1 MQKALKRTLL
11 LSACIL
17 GLSTAHA
24 TNVNAESL
32 KEKISGLFSKTEG
45 DGVLKPHETLRAPFD
60 TDGQLNN
67 SKKDS
72 LMFLYDK
79 ELTGNNDGNILA
91 RAHRTDAQ
99 MSEWAMAVVTNLL
112 SFDYREAQGHIN
124 KYQVLFDRPALHQ
137 YIESINKSDIV
148 RAMKQNG
155 WISVAMFED
164 MPLVQ
169 NKANFQGSYRWT
181 FDFPVSVTFR
191 DTRRNAPKDAS
202 LRTIVMNIKMRA
214 ARVSPEK
221 GLDGVVLESWAME
234 RIK

>member
-112 SFDYREAQGHIN
+112 SFDY
-124 KYQVLFDRPALHQ
+124 
-137 YIESINKSDIV
+137 IESINKSDIV